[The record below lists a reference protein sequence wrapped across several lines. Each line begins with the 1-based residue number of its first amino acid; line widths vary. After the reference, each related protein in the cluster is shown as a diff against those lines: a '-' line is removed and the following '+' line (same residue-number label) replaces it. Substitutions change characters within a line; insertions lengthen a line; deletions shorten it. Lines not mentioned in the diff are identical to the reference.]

1 MSASS
6 KPERPRR
13 ATIGA
18 RQKQTFGVEISQ
30 GRVVFD
36 YAKMSIGEEAMSHIV
51 QSGQKLRLHHLR
63 VFGAPV
69 GGNVSS
75 VNLTVVCKF
84 RGRISDTD
92 ASTR

>member
-1 MSASS
+1 
-6 KPERPRR
+6 
-13 ATIGA
+13 
-18 RQKQTFGVEISQ
+18 
-30 GRVVFD
+30 
-36 YAKMSIGEEAMSHIV
+36 MSHTV
-51 QSGQKLRLHHLR
+51 HSGQKLRLQHLR
-63 VFGAPV
+63 VFGVPV

>member
-1 MSASS
+1 MC
-6 KPERPRR
+6 
-13 ATIGA
+13 I
-18 RQKQTFGVEISQ
+18 
-30 GRVVFD
+30 D
-36 YAKMSIGEEAMSHIV
+36 EEAMSHIV
-51 QSGQKLRLHHLR
+51 HSGQKLRLQYIR

-75 VNLTVVCKF
+75 VNITVVCKL